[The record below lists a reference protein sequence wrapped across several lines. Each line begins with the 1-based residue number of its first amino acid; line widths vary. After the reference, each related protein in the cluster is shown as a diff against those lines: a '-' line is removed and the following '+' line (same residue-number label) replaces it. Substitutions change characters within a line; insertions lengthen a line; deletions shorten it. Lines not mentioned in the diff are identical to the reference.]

1 MTSDK
6 GEPLPTRKATKEL
19 AQRLAP
25 LLRAHDLVILS
36 GPLGSGKTFFV
47 RAVCR
52 ALGLSER
59 ERVTSPTFTLIHEY
73 PTEPGVVHADLY
85 RLNRPEDLR
94 ALGLDAMRE
103 EGRILLVEWGE
114 AYLRELG
121 GDALCVEFSV
131 DPRAARLFATGPRSR
146 ELLASM
152 AAQLR
157 PDRE

>member
-1 MTSDK
+1 MTRDPI
-6 GEPLPTRKATKEL
+6 GALPTRRATKQL
-19 AQRLAP
+19 ARALAP
-25 LLRAHDLVILS
+25 LLGAHDLVILS

-47 RAVCR
+47 RALCR

-73 PTEPGVVHADLY
+73 STDPGLVHADLY
-85 RLNRPEDLR
+85 RLDRPEDLR
-94 ALGLDAMRE
+94 ALGLDSMRD

-131 DPRAARLFATGPRSR
+131 EPRRARLTATGPRSG
-146 ELLASM
+146 EIVASM
-152 AAQLR
+152 DAQLGPR
-157 PDRE
+157 GE